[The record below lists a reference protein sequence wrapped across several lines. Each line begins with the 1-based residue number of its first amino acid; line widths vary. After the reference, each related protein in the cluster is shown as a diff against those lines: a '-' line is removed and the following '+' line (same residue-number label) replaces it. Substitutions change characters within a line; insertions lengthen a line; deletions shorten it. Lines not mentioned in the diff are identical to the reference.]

1 MRRPTTSFLA
11 SNFLDSAFGH
21 GADGRPLFMPFGLI
35 GGQYAI
41 PDMATAQ
48 RLRRG
53 VARLLPLALLPM
65 LCLLALFLPP
75 VRNAYALPLLGAM
88 AASFAL
94 FSITFFL
101 WVRHATRGL
110 QRVDRARQGIPALL
124 DPDEALARRLLDR
137 VRPPRT
143 RSAEETLGLLA
154 GFACQMLLRHRAEQ
168 AGTPA
173 PLIEVATHD
182 GRLRYFGDALNGLL
196 AEYPGSLWAG
206 VGDGKPQ
213 LLLGPL
219 FREMTDACVGDDPDY
234 AQMIALLQ
242 RHWTATAL
250 ILRGQGVVID
260 RWPDL
265 FARALQLA
273 AQDSDDS
280 SLKPA
285 LLFMR
290 AAIAMSKMDPAEI
303 LVPDQPAGDPLRRSR
318 PTSRTTP

>member
-1 MRRPTTSFLA
+1 MRRLTTS
-11 SNFLDSAFGH
+11 FLDSAFGH

-75 VRNAYALPLLGAM
+75 LRHAHALPLLGAM

-110 QRVDRARQGIPALL
+110 HRVDRAQRGMPALL

-143 RSAEETLGLLA
+143 RSAEETLGALA

-168 AGTPA
+168 EGTAA

-206 VGDGKPQ
+206 VGDGKPA
-213 LLLGPL
+213 LLLGPI
-219 FREMTDACVGDDPDY
+219 FREMTDACVGDSRDY
-234 AQMIALLQ
+234 ADMIGLLQ
-242 RHWTATAL
+242 RHWSATAL
-250 ILRGQGVVID
+250 ILRGQGVDIE

-265 FARALQLA
+265 FVRALRELVQESG
-273 AQDSDDS
+273 DT
-280 SLKPA
+280 SLRPA

-303 LVPDQPAGDPLRRSR
+303 LVPDQPVGDPLRRSR
-318 PTSRTTP
+318 PTSRTAP

>member
-1 MRRPTTSFLA
+1 MRRPATSFFA
-11 SNFLDSAFGH
+11 TSFIDSAFGH
-21 GADGRPLFMPFGLI
+21 GADGRPLFMPFGVM

-41 PDMATAQ
+41 PDAATAQ

-53 VARLLPLALLPM
+53 VRRLLPLALLPM
-65 LCLLALFLPP
+65 LCLLALFPRPL
-75 VRNAYALPLLGAM
+75 RDAYALPLLGAM
-88 AASFAL
+88 AASF
-94 FSITFFL
+94 TFFTLVFLL

-110 QRVDRARQGIPALL
+110 PRVDRAQQGIAALL
-124 DPDEALARRLLDR
+124 DPDAALARRLLDR

-168 AGTPA
+168 AGTAA
-173 PLIEVATHD
+173 PLIEIATHD
-182 GRLRYFGDALNGLL
+182 GRLRYFGDVLNGLL
-196 AEYPGSLWAG
+196 AEYPGSLWAL
-206 VGDGKPQ
+206 VGQDKPL

-219 FREMTDACVGDDPDY
+219 FREMTDACVGDSTEY
-234 AQMIALLQ
+234 EEMIDLLQ

-250 ILRGQGVVID
+250 ILRGQGVEID

-265 FARALQLA
+265 FARALQQS
-273 AQDSDDS
+273 AQDSGDT

-303 LVPDQPAGDPLRRSR
+303 LVPDQPATDPLMRSR
-318 PTSRTTP
+318 PTSRTAS